1 LNAQTGKTAWTKGDW
16 LPAPAAKGP
25 PAKKGMMMRAGYG
38 SVVDV
43 GPVLMALTPVGQL
56 VVFEPTDKDFHALA
70 TYKVAT
76 SDAYAYPVVSGN
88 RVFVKDKDAL
98 TLWTLGD

>member
-1 LNAQTGKTAWTKGDW
+1 MNAETGRTAWTSAITGK
-16 LPAPAAKGP
+16 
-25 PAKKGMMMRAGYG
+25 RGYG

-43 GPVLMALTPVGQL
+43 GPALMALTPAGEL
-56 VVFEPTDKDFHALA
+56 IVFEPTDKDFKAMEK
-70 TYKVAT
+70 YKVAT
-76 SDAYAYPVVSGN
+76 SDTYAYPVVAGN

>member
-1 LNAQTGKTAWTKGDW
+1 
-16 LPAPAAKGP
+16 
-25 PAKKGMMMRAGYG
+25 MMRMAGYG

-43 GPVLMALTPVGQL
+43 GPVLMALTPVGEL
-56 VVFEPTDKDFHALA
+56 VVFEPTDKDFQKLA
-70 TYKVAT
+70 MYKVAT
-76 SDAYAYPVVSGN
+76 SDAYAYPVVAGN